1 MKKISRFFKSV
12 LMFVLNEQN
21 KPVNQ
26 ISFTLD
32 EIENNELYQFFN
44 KV

>member
-1 MKKISRFFKSV
+1 
-12 LMFVLNEQN
+12 MFVLNEQN